1 MSRGKA
7 ASALDLPRP
16 DSLDAG
22 KQQGAYEAL
31 RAAILNRQLP
41 AGSRLPSTRSLAERW
56 NVSRGTLEAVFD
68 RLHSEGYV
76 QRVAGSGTRVC
87 AVIPEQFI
95 GAPVAAAAVR
105 RRVEPDRPAGGV
117 QSHVPFVARRP
128 DASLF
133 DLKNWARCI
142 ARGLAA
148 AGPGVLEAAH
158 VAGIPALREQ
168 IAEYLRS
175 YRGMRCEAD
184 EVIIT
189 TGIRH
194 ALDLIARTLIQPGD
208 IACVEDPGYPPARRL
223 FALAGAHIH
232 TTPVTAEGLD
242 PLQLPATARLAYVTP
257 AHQAPLGMTLSVSRR
272 LALLDWAARADAW
285 VVEDDY
291 DSEYNYNTAPLAAL
305 KSLDN
310 ADRVIYC
317 GSFNKNLFPG
327 LRVGFMVVP
336 KALHRPLLRTLQLT
350 GHSVGAT
357 DQLGLVEFLGSG
369 GFVRH
374 LRASRQAYQA
384 RRDALLACLPGYT
397 VSGQQAG
404 LHFVLWLPADEE
416 EGAFCRRAAE
426 AGLTLQPLGKFCVQ
440 VSLPPAVIIG
450 YTALTL
456 AQIRF
461 HGRALFKVW
470 EGLAPDCSVS
480 ATNVPIDIPSSG
492 ASPHPH

>member
-16 DSLDAG
+16 DTLEAG

-56 NVSRGTLEAVFD
+56 LLSRGTLEAAFE

-95 GAPVAAAAVR
+95 AAPAPTESPRRMAV
-105 RRVEPDRPAGGV
+105 PDRPDSGV

-128 DASLF
+128 DAGLF
-133 DLKNWARCI
+133 DLKAWARCI
-142 ARGLAA
+142 SRGLLS
-148 AGPGVLEAAH
+148 AGPGALEASH
-158 VAGIPALREQ
+158 PAGLPALRAQ
-168 IAEYLRS
+168 IADYLRS
-175 YRGMRCEAD
+175 YRGMHCEAD
-184 EVIIT
+184 EVIVT

-194 ALDLIARTLIQPGD
+194 GLDLIARTLLKPGD
-208 IACVEDPGYPPARRL
+208 TACVEDPGYTPARRL
-223 FALAGAHIH
+223 FTLAGAQVVPI
-232 TTPVTAEGLD
+232 PVTAEGLD
-242 PLQLPATARLAYVTP
+242 TAQLPGAARLAYVTP
-257 AHQAPLGMTLSVSRR
+257 AHQAPLGMTLSVSHR
-272 LALLDWAARADAW
+272 LALLDWAARTDAW

-291 DSEYNYNTAPLAAL
+291 DSEYNYNSAPLAAL
-305 KSLDN
+305 KSLDSG
-310 ADRVIYC
+310 DRVIYC

-336 KALHRPLLRTLQLT
+336 RTLRPALLRTLQLT

-357 DQLGLVEFLGSG
+357 DQVGLVEFLGSG
-369 GFVRH
+369 AFVRH

-384 RRDALLACLPGYT
+384 RRDALLACLPQGCT

-404 LHFVLWLPADEE
+404 LHFVLWLPAGGDE
-416 EGAFCRRAAE
+416 ADFCTRAA
-426 AGLTLQPLGKFCVQ
+426 AVGLTLQPLGKFCVEA
-440 VSLPPAVIIG
+440 SLAPAVIIG

-461 HGRALFKVW
+461 HGRVLTK
-470 EGLAPDCSVS
+470 LLM
-480 ATNVPIDIPSSG
+480 AT
-492 ASPHPH
+492 

>member
-1 MSRGKA
+1 MSRAKA
-7 ASALDLPRP
+7 ASAVDLPRP
-16 DSLDAG
+16 ASLDAG
-22 KQQGAYEAL
+22 KQQGAYVAL

-56 NVSRGTLEAVFD
+56 QVSRGTLEAAFE

-95 GAPVAAAAVR
+95 AAAAPSMPR
-105 RRVEPDRPAGGV
+105 RQATADPVEAGV

-128 DASLF
+128 DARLF
-133 DLKNWARCI
+133 DLKTWARCI
-142 ARGLAA
+142 SRGLLS

-158 VAGIPALREQ
+158 GAGLPALREQ
-168 IAEYLRS
+168 IAGYLRA
-175 YRGMRCEAD
+175 YRGMQCEAD
-184 EVIIT
+184 EVIVT

-194 ALDLIARTLIQPGD
+194 ALDLIARTLLQPGD
-208 IACVEDPGYPPARRL
+208 TVCVEDPGYPPARRL
-223 FALAGAHIH
+223 FRRAGAQIQAIA
-232 TTPVTAEGLD
+232 VSADGLD
-242 PLQLPATARLAYVTP
+242 TARLPATARLAYVTP
-257 AHQAPLGMTLSVSRR
+257 AHQAPLGMTLSVSHR

-305 KSLDN
+305 KSLDGG
-310 ADRVIYC
+310 DRVIYC

-336 KALHRPLLRTLQLT
+336 KALRHALLRTLQLS
-350 GHSVGAT
+350 GHAVGAT

-369 GFVRH
+369 AFVRH

-384 RRDALLACLPGYT
+384 RRDTLLECLGGRCA

-404 LHFVLWLPADEE
+404 LHFVLWLAPGVEEAD
-416 EGAFCRRAAE
+416 FCARAADV
-426 AGLTLQPLGKFCVQ
+426 GLTLQPLGTFCCE

-456 AQIRF
+456 AQIRY
-461 HGRALFKVW
+461 HGRN
-470 EGLAPDCSVS
+470 LAQLLEMHVS
-480 ATNVPIDIPSSG
+480 TG
-492 ASPHPH
+492 

>member
-22 KQQGAYEAL
+22 KQQGAYDAL

-41 AGSRLPSTRSLAERW
+41 ADSRLPSTRSLAQRW
-56 NVSRGTLEAVFD
+56 LVSRGTLEAAFD

-76 QRVAGSGTRVC
+76 QRLAGSGTRVC

-95 GAPVAAAAVR
+95 AAPVASAAPRREAV
-105 RRVEPDRPAGGV
+105 PDQPDAGV

-133 DLKNWARCI
+133 DLKSWARCI
-142 ARGLAA
+142 SRGLQAV
-148 AGPGVLEAAH
+148 GPGVLEAAH
-158 VAGIPALREQ
+158 SAGLPELRAE
-168 IAEYLRS
+168 IADYLRS
-175 YRGMRCEAD
+175 FRGMQCEAD
-184 EVIIT
+184 EVIVT
-189 TGIRH
+189 SGIRH
-194 ALDLIARTLIQPGD
+194 ALDLIARTVLKPGD
-208 IACVEDPGYPPARRL
+208 TACVEDPGYPPARRL
-223 FALAGAHIH
+223 FALAGANIH
-232 TTPVTAEGLD
+232 GVAVTAEGLD
-242 PLQLPATARLAYVTP
+242 TVQLPDTARLAYVTP
-257 AHQAPLGMTLSVSRR
+257 AHQAPLGMTLTVSRR

-291 DSEYNYNTAPLAAL
+291 DSEYNYNSAPLAAL
-305 KSLDN
+305 KSLDSG
-310 ADRVIYC
+310 DRVIYC

-336 KALHRPLLRTLQLT
+336 KVLRRPLLRTLQLT

-357 DQLGLVEFLGSG
+357 DQLGLVEFLRSG
-369 GFVRH
+369 AFVRH

-384 RRDALLACLPGYT
+384 RRDALLACLPAHCT

-404 LHFVLWLPADEE
+404 LHFVLWLPTGVQ
-416 EGAFCRRAAE
+416 EGVFCTRAAE
-426 AGLTLQPLGKFCVQ
+426 AGLTLQPLGKFCHEAA
-440 VSLPPAVIIG
+440 LPPAVIIG

-461 HGRALFKVW
+461 HGDALAQLLTR
-470 EGLAPDCSVS
+470 GQDSP
-480 ATNVPIDIPSSG
+480 G
-492 ASPHPH
+492 AACEP

>member
-16 DSLDAG
+16 DTLDAG
-22 KQQGAYEAL
+22 KQQGAYDAL
-31 RAAILNRQLP
+31 RTAILNRQLP

-56 NVSRGTLEAVFD
+56 VVSRGTLEAAYE

-76 QRVAGSGTRVC
+76 QRLAGSGTRVC

-95 GAPVAAAAVR
+95 AAPNTSASVR
-105 RRVEPDRPAGGV
+105 RQAVPDPPGTGV

-133 DLKNWARCI
+133 DLKAWARCI
-142 ARGLAA
+142 SRGLLSV
-148 AGPGVLEAAH
+148 GPGVLEAAH
-158 VAGIPALREQ
+158 PAGLPALREQ
-168 IAEYLRS
+168 IADYLRS
-175 YRGMRCEAD
+175 YRGMQCEAD
-184 EVIIT
+184 EVIVT

-194 ALDLIARTLIQPGD
+194 ALDLLARTLLKPGD
-208 IACVEDPGYPPARRL
+208 TACVEDPGYTPARRL
-223 FALAGAHIH
+223 FSLAGARVLAI
-232 TTPVTAEGLD
+232 PVTAEGLD
-242 PLQLPATARLAYVTP
+242 TARLPDIARLAYVTP

-285 VVEDDY
+285 VIEDDY
-291 DSEYNYNTAPLAAL
+291 DSEYNYNSAPLAAL
-305 KSLDN
+305 KSLDSG
-310 ADRVIYC
+310 DRVIYC

-336 KALHRPLLRTLQLT
+336 KTLRPALLRTLQLT

-357 DQLGLVEFLGSG
+357 DQLGLVELLGSG
-369 GFVRH
+369 AFVRH

-384 RRDALLACLPGYT
+384 RRDALLACLPDNGV

-404 LHFVLWLPADEE
+404 LHFVLWLPAGVTEQDL
-416 EGAFCRRAAE
+416 CSRAA
-426 AGLTLQPLGKFCVQ
+426 AVGLTLQPLRKFCLDAE
-440 VSLPPAVIIG
+440 LPPAVIIG

-461 HGRALFKVW
+461 HGRVLRQLLIAARDQTLSKK
-470 EGLAPDCSVS
+470 
-480 ATNVPIDIPSSG
+480 
-492 ASPHPH
+492 

>member
-7 ASALDLPRP
+7 GSALDLPRP
-16 DSLDAG
+16 DSLDTG
-22 KQQGAYEAL
+22 KQQGAYDAL
-31 RAAILNRQLP
+31 RGAILNRQLP

-56 NVSRGTLEAVFD
+56 LVSRGTLEAAFD

-95 GAPVAAAAVR
+95 AAPANAAPRREAV
-105 RRVEPDRPAGGV
+105 PDQPATGV
-117 QSHVPFVARRP
+117 QSHIPFVARRP

-133 DLKNWARCI
+133 DLKTWARCI
-142 ARGLAA
+142 SRGFLAV
-148 AGPGVLEAAH
+148 GPGVLEASH
-158 VAGIPALREQ
+158 PAGLPELRAQ
-168 IAEYLRS
+168 IADYLRS

-184 EVIIT
+184 EVLVT

-194 ALDLIARTLIQPGD
+194 ALDLIARTVLKPGD
-208 IACVEDPGYPPARRL
+208 IACVEDPGYLPARRL
-223 FALAGAHIH
+223 FSLAGAQVQSIA
-232 TTPVTAEGLD
+232 VTGEGLD
-242 PLQLPATARLAYVTP
+242 TEQLPPTARLAYVTP

-272 LALLDWAARADAW
+272 LALLDWASRADAW

-291 DSEYNYNTAPLAAL
+291 DSEYNYNAAPLAAL
-305 KSLDN
+305 KSLDSN
-310 ADRVIYC
+310 DRVIYC

-336 KALHRPLLRTLQLT
+336 KALRRSLLRTLQLT
-350 GHSVGAT
+350 GHSVGVT
-357 DQLGLVEFLGSG
+357 DQLGLQVFLRSG

-384 RRDALLACLPGYT
+384 RRDGLLACLPDSST

-404 LHFVLWLPADEE
+404 LHFVLWLPPGVEEAD
-416 EGAFCRRAAE
+416 FCQRAA
-426 AGLTLQPLGKFCVQ
+426 AVGLTLQPLGKFCAQ
-440 VSLPPAVIIG
+440 VRLPSAVIIG

-461 HGRALFKVW
+461 HGRALAQ
-470 EGLAPDCSVS
+470 LLTA
-480 ATNVPIDIPSSG
+480 A
-492 ASPHPH
+492 

>member
-16 DSLDAG
+16 DTLDAG

-31 RAAILNRQLP
+31 RTAILTRQLP

-56 NVSRGTLEAVFD
+56 LVSRGTLEAAFE

-76 QRVAGSGTRVC
+76 QRVAGSGTRVS

-95 GAPVAAAAVR
+95 AAPAPTESPRRMAV
-105 RRVEPDRPAGGV
+105 PDLPEAGV

-128 DASLF
+128 DAGLF
-133 DLKNWARCI
+133 DLKAWARCI
-142 ARGLAA
+142 TRGLLS
-148 AGPGVLEAAH
+148 AGPGALEAAH
-158 VAGIPALREQ
+158 PAGLPALRAH
-168 IAEYLRS
+168 IADYLRS
-175 YRGMRCEAD
+175 YRGMHCEAD
-184 EVIIT
+184 EVIVT

-194 ALDLIARTLIQPGD
+194 GLDLIARTLLKPGD
-208 IACVEDPGYPPARRL
+208 TACVEDPGYKPARRL
-223 FALAGAHIH
+223 FRLAGAQVVPI
-232 TTPVTAEGLD
+232 PLTAEGLD
-242 PLQLPATARLAYVTP
+242 TGQLPGTARVAYVTP
-257 AHQAPLGMTLSVSRR
+257 AHQAPLGMTLSVSHR

-291 DSEYNYNTAPLAAL
+291 DSEYNYNSAPLAAL
-305 KSLDN
+305 KSLDGG
-310 ADRVIYC
+310 DRVIYC

-336 KALHRPLLRTLQLT
+336 TTLRPALLRTLQLS
-350 GHSVGAT
+350 GQSVGVT

-369 GFVRH
+369 AFVRH

-384 RRDALLACLPGYT
+384 RRDALLACLPHGCT

-404 LHFVLWLPADEE
+404 LHFVLWLPAGADE
-416 EGAFCRRAAE
+416 ADFCARAA
-426 AGLTLQPLGKFCVQ
+426 AVGLTLQPLGTFCVEAN
-440 VSLPPAVIIG
+440 LPPAVIIG

-461 HGRALFKVW
+461 HGRVLSTLL
-470 EGLAPDCSVS
+470 LA
-480 ATNVPIDIPSSG
+480 T
-492 ASPHPH
+492 

>member
-1 MSRGKA
+1 MPRGKTA
-7 ASALDLPRP
+7 ASLDLPRP

-22 KQQGAYEAL
+22 KQQGAYDAL

-56 NVSRGTLEAVFD
+56 LVSRGTLEAAFE

-76 QRVAGSGTRVC
+76 ERVAGSGTRVS

-95 GAPVAAAAVR
+95 AAPTPSSHLRRLAV
-105 RRVEPDRPAGGV
+105 PDQSDAGV

-128 DASLF
+128 DAGLF
-133 DLKNWARCI
+133 DLKTWARCI
-142 ARGLAA
+142 SRGLLA
-148 AGPGVLEAAH
+148 AGPGALEAAH
-158 VAGIPALREQ
+158 PAGLPALREQ
-168 IAEYLRS
+168 IADYLRS
-175 YRGMRCEAD
+175 YRGMHCEAD
-184 EVIIT
+184 EVIVT

-194 ALDLIARTLIQPGD
+194 ALDLIARTLLKLGD
-208 IACVEDPGYPPARRL
+208 TACVEDPGYKPARRL
-223 FALAGAHIH
+223 FSLAGARVESI
-232 TTPVTAEGLD
+232 PITADGLD
-242 PLQLPATARLAYVTP
+242 TAQLPATARLAYVSP

-291 DSEYNYNTAPLAAL
+291 DSEYNYNSAPLAAL
-305 KSLDN
+305 KSLDSG
-310 ADRVIYC
+310 DRVIYC

-336 KALHRPLLRTLQLT
+336 RALRPGLLRTSQLT

-369 GFVRH
+369 AFVRH

-384 RRDALLACLPGYT
+384 RRDALLACLPQGCT
-397 VSGQQAG
+397 LSGQQAG
-404 LHFVLWLPADEE
+404 LHFVLWLPTGVGEAD
-416 EGAFCRRAAE
+416 FCSRAA
-426 AGLTLQPLGKFCVQ
+426 AVGLTLQPLGKFCDEA
-440 VSLPPAVIIG
+440 SLPPAVIIG

-461 HGRALFKVW
+461 HGRV
-470 EGLAPDCSVS
+470 LA
-480 ATNVPIDIPSSG
+480 TLLKG
-492 ASPHPH
+492 A

>member
-16 DSLDAG
+16 SSLDAG

-31 RAAILNRQLP
+31 RTAILHRQLP

-56 NVSRGTLEAVFD
+56 LVSRGTLEAAFD

-76 QRVAGSGTRVC
+76 QRLAGSGTRVC

-95 GAPVAAAAVR
+95 AAPPASAPRRAAVADQ
-105 RRVEPDRPAGGV
+105 PDAGV

-133 DLKNWARCI
+133 DVKGWARCI
-142 ARGLAA
+142 SRGLLAV
-148 AGPGVLEAAH
+148 GPGVLEAAH
-158 VAGIPALREQ
+158 PAGLPELRAQ
-168 IAEYLRS
+168 IADYLRS
-175 YRGMRCEAD
+175 HRGMQCEAD
-184 EVIIT
+184 EVIVT
-189 TGIRH
+189 SGIRH
-194 ALDLIARTLIQPGD
+194 ALDLIARTLLKPGD
-208 IACVEDPGYPPARRL
+208 TACVEDPGYLPARRL
-223 FALAGAHIH
+223 FSLAGAHVHGI
-232 TTPVTAEGLD
+232 PVTTEGLD
-242 PLQLPATARLAYVTP
+242 TGQLPDAARLAYVTP

-305 KSLDN
+305 KSLDSG
-310 ADRVIYC
+310 DRVIYC

-336 KALHRPLLRTLQLT
+336 KALRRALLRTLQLA

-357 DQLGLVEFLGSG
+357 DQLGLLEFFGSG
-369 GFVRH
+369 AFVRH

-384 RRDALLACLPGYT
+384 RRDALIACLPGCT
-397 VSGQQAG
+397 LSGQQAG
-404 LHFVLWLPADEE
+404 LHFVLWLPPGVEE
-416 EGAFCRRAAE
+416 QAFCQRAA
-426 AGLTLQPLGKFCVQ
+426 AVGLTLQPLGKFCHAV
-440 VSLPPAVIIG
+440 VLPPAVIIG

-456 AQIRF
+456 AQIRY
-461 HGRALFKVW
+461 HGRALAQ
-470 EGLAPDCSVS
+470 LLVS
-480 ATNVPIDIPSSG
+480 HQSQPARESHPPSIPSDT
-492 ASPHPH
+492 PPQ

>member
-22 KQQGAYEAL
+22 KQQGAYDAL

-56 NVSRGTLEAVFD
+56 LVSRGTLEAAFD

-95 GAPVAAAAVR
+95 AAPMASAAPR
-105 RRVEPDRPAGGV
+105 REVVPDQPDAGV

-133 DLKNWARCI
+133 DLKAWARCI
-142 ARGLAA
+142 ARGLLTV
-148 AGPGVLEAAH
+148 GPGVLEAAH
-158 VAGIPALREQ
+158 PAGLPELRAE
-168 IAEYLRS
+168 IADYLRS
-175 YRGMRCEAD
+175 YRGLQCEAD
-184 EVIIT
+184 EVIVT
-189 TGIRH
+189 SGIRH
-194 ALDLIARTLIQPGD
+194 ALDLIARTVLKPGD
-208 IACVEDPGYPPARRL
+208 SACVEDPGYLPARRL
-223 FALAGAHIH
+223 FALAGAQVHSI
-232 TTPVTAEGLD
+232 PVVADGLD
-242 PLQLPATARLAYVTP
+242 TDLLPNVARLAYVTP

-291 DSEYNYNTAPLAAL
+291 DSEYNYNAAPLAAL
-305 KSLDN
+305 KSLDSG
-310 ADRVIYC
+310 DLVIYC

-336 KALHRPLLRTLQLT
+336 KVLRRSLLRTLQLT

-357 DQLGLVEFLGSG
+357 DQLGLMEFLRSG
-369 GFVRH
+369 AFVRH

-384 RRDALLACLPGYT
+384 RRDGLLACLAGCT

-404 LHFVLWLPADEE
+404 LHFVLWLPPGVE
-416 EGAFCRRAAE
+416 EGTFCTRAAE
-426 AGLTLQPLGKFCVQ
+426 EGLTLQPLGKFCHEV
-440 VSLPPAVIIG
+440 VLPPAVIIG

-456 AQIRF
+456 AQIRY
-461 HGRALFKVW
+461 HGRALAQLLVSHQTQPAR
-470 EGLAPDCSVS
+470 ESHPPSV
-480 ATNVPIDIPSSG
+480 PSDT
-492 ASPHPH
+492 PPQ

>member
-16 DSLDAG
+16 AALDAG
-22 KQQGAYEAL
+22 KQQGAYDAL
-31 RAAILNRQLP
+31 RTAILNRQLP

-56 NVSRGTLEAVFD
+56 LVSRGTLEAAYE
-68 RLHSEGYV
+68 RLQGEGYV

-95 GAPVAAAAVR
+95 AAAAPSASAR
-105 RRVEPDRPAGGV
+105 RAALPDQPDAVV

-128 DASLF
+128 DAGLF
-133 DLKNWARCI
+133 DLKAWARCLS
-142 ARGLAA
+142 RGLLRV
-148 AGPGVLEAAH
+148 GPGVLEAAH
-158 VAGIPALREQ
+158 LAGLPALREQ
-168 IAEYLRS
+168 IADYLRS
-175 YRGMRCEAD
+175 YRGLQCEAD
-184 EVIIT
+184 EVIVT

-194 ALDLIARTLIQPGD
+194 ALDLIARTLLKPGD
-208 IACVEDPGYPPARRL
+208 TACVEDPGYTPARRL
-223 FALAGAHIH
+223 FGLAGAQVKAV
-232 TTPVTAEGLD
+232 PVTAEGLD
-242 PLQLPATARLAYVTP
+242 CAQLPSTARLAYVTP

-285 VVEDDY
+285 VIEDDY
-291 DSEYNYNTAPLAAL
+291 DSEYNYNSAPLAAL
-305 KSLDN
+305 KSLDCG
-310 ADRVIYC
+310 DRVLYC

-336 KALHRPLLRTLQLT
+336 KALRPALLRTLQLT

-357 DQLGLVEFLGSG
+357 DQLGLVELLGSG
-369 GFVRH
+369 AFVRH

-384 RRDALLACLPGYT
+384 RRDALLACLPDGCS

-404 LHFVLWLPADEE
+404 LHFVLWLPPGVEE
-416 EGAFCRRAAE
+416 QDFCERAA
-426 AGLTLQPLGKFCVQ
+426 AVGLALQPLGKFCVEA
-440 VSLPPAVIIG
+440 SLPPAVIIG

-461 HGRALFKVW
+461 HGRVLTK
-470 EGLAPDCSVS
+470 LLI
-480 ATNVPIDIPSSG
+480 AT
-492 ASPHPH
+492 

>member
-7 ASALDLPRP
+7 ATAVDLPRP
-16 DSLDAG
+16 DSLDAA

-31 RAAILNRQLP
+31 RGAILNRQLP

-56 NVSRGTLEAVFD
+56 LVSRGTLEAAFE

-95 GAPVAAAAVR
+95 AAPAPRETLRREVVADL
-105 RRVEPDRPAGGV
+105 PDAGV

-133 DLKNWARCI
+133 DLKTWARCVS
-142 ARGLAA
+142 RGLLS

-158 VAGIPALREQ
+158 PAGLPALREQ
-168 IAEYLRS
+168 IADYLRS
-175 YRGMRCEAD
+175 YRGMPCEAD
-184 EVIIT
+184 EIIVT

-194 ALDLIARTLIQPGD
+194 ALDLIARTLLKPGD
-208 IACVEDPGYPPARRL
+208 TACVEDPGYKPARRL
-223 FALAGAHIH
+223 FSLAGAHVQAIL
-232 TTPVTAEGLD
+232 VTAEGLD
-242 PLQLPATARLAYVTP
+242 TAQLPDAARLAYVTP

-291 DSEYNYNTAPLAAL
+291 DSEYNYNSAPLAAL
-305 KSLDN
+305 KSLDSG
-310 ADRVIYC
+310 DRVIYC
-317 GSFNKNLFPG
+317 GSLNKNLFPG

-336 KALHRPLLRTLQLT
+336 KALRPALLRTLQTT

-369 GFVRH
+369 AFVRH

-384 RRDALLACLPGYT
+384 RRDALLACLPEGCA

-404 LHFVLWLPADEE
+404 LHFVLWLPAGVE
-416 EGAFCRRAAE
+416 EGDFCTRAA
-426 AGLTLQPLGKFCVQ
+426 AVGLTLQALGKFCVDAT
-440 VSLPPAVIIG
+440 LPPAVIIG

-456 AQIRF
+456 AQIRY
-461 HGRALFKVW
+461 HGRVLTQLLMA
-470 EGLAPDCSVS
+470 A
-480 ATNVPIDIPSSG
+480 
-492 ASPHPH
+492 

>member
-1 MSRGKA
+1 MRQGKQP
-7 ASALDLPRP
+7 SALDLPRP
-16 DSLDAG
+16 DALDTG
-22 KQQGAYEAL
+22 KQQGAYDAL
-31 RAAILNRQLP
+31 RTAILNRQLP

-56 NVSRGTLEAVFD
+56 RVSRGTLEAAYE

-95 GAPVAAAAVR
+95 AASVPTTIPRRAVQ
-105 RRVEPDRPAGGV
+105 PDQPDTAV

-133 DLKNWARCI
+133 DLKTWARCI
-142 ARGLAA
+142 SRGLLSV
-148 AGPGVLEAAH
+148 GPGVLEAAH
-158 VAGIPALREQ
+158 LAGLPALREQ
-168 IAEYLRS
+168 IADYLRS
-175 YRGMRCEAD
+175 YRGMQCEAD
-184 EVIIT
+184 EVIVT

-194 ALDLIARTLIQPGD
+194 ALDLIARTLLKPGD
-208 IACVEDPGYPPARRL
+208 TACIEDPGYKPARRL
-223 FALAGAHIH
+223 FSLAGARVQSI
-232 TTPVTAEGLD
+232 PVTAEGLD
-242 PLQLPATARLAYVTP
+242 TEQLPGTARLAYVTP

-285 VVEDDY
+285 VIEDDY
-291 DSEYNYNTAPLAAL
+291 DSEYNYNSAPLAAL
-305 KSLDN
+305 KSLDSG
-310 ADRVIYC
+310 DRVLYC

-336 KALHRPLLRTLQLT
+336 KALRPALLRTLQLT

-357 DQLGLVEFLGSG
+357 DQVGLLEFLGSG
-369 GFVRH
+369 AFVRH

-384 RRDALLACLPGYT
+384 RRDALLACLPDNCC

-404 LHFVLWLPADEE
+404 LHFVLWLPADMAEE
-416 EGAFCRRAAE
+416 DFCQRAA
-426 AGLTLQPLGKFCVQ
+426 AVGLMLQPLGKFCVETR
-440 VSLPPAVIIG
+440 LPPAVIIG

-461 HGRALFKVW
+461 HGRVLTQLLMA
-470 EGLAPDCSVS
+470 A
-480 ATNVPIDIPSSG
+480 
-492 ASPHPH
+492 

>member
-7 ASALDLPRP
+7 AAHLDLPRP

-22 KQQGAYEAL
+22 KQQGAYDAL

-56 NVSRGTLEAVFD
+56 LVSRGTLEAAFE

-76 QRVAGSGTRVC
+76 QRVAGSGTRVS

-95 GAPVAAAAVR
+95 AAPAPSARARRAAI
-105 RRVEPDRPAGGV
+105 PDQPDAGV

-133 DLKNWARCI
+133 DLKTWARCI
-142 ARGLAA
+142 SRGLLS

-158 VAGIPALREQ
+158 PGGLPALREQ
-168 IAEYLRS
+168 IADYVRS
-175 YRGMRCEAD
+175 YRGMHCEAD
-184 EVIIT
+184 EIIVT

-194 ALDLIARTLIQPGD
+194 GLDLIARTLLKPGD
-208 IACVEDPGYPPARRL
+208 TACVEDPGYTPARRL
-223 FALAGAHIH
+223 FSLAGAQVVPV
-232 TTPVTAEGLD
+232 PVTAEGLD
-242 PLQLPATARLAYVTP
+242 TAQLPDTARLAYVTP

-285 VVEDDY
+285 VIEDDY
-291 DSEYNYNTAPLAAL
+291 DSEYNYNSAPLAAL
-305 KSLDN
+305 KALDSR
-310 ADRVIYC
+310 DRVIYC

-336 KALHRPLLRTLQLT
+336 KALRPALLRTLQLT

-357 DQLGLVEFLGSG
+357 DQLGLVEFLASG
-369 GFVRH
+369 AFVRH

-384 RRDALLACLPGYT
+384 RRDALLGCLPDEYP

-404 LHFVLWLPADEE
+404 LHFVLWLPSGVEE
-416 EGAFCRRAAE
+416 AEFCTRAAA
-426 AGLTLQPLGKFCVQ
+426 AGLTLQPLGKFCVAA
-440 VSLPPAVIIG
+440 SLPPAVIIG

-456 AQIRF
+456 AQIRY
-461 HGRALFKVW
+461 HGRMLTQLLIA
-470 EGLAPDCSVS
+470 A
-480 ATNVPIDIPSSG
+480 
-492 ASPHPH
+492 

>member
-7 ASALDLPRP
+7 AANLDLPRP
-16 DSLDAG
+16 DTLGAG
-22 KQQGAYEAL
+22 KQQGAYDAL
-31 RAAILNRQLP
+31 RAAILNRQVP

-56 NVSRGTLEAVFD
+56 LVSRGTLEAAYE

-95 GAPVAAAAVR
+95 AAPAPSETPRRAAVADQP
-105 RRVEPDRPAGGV
+105 ETGV

-128 DASLF
+128 DAGLF
-133 DLKNWARCI
+133 DLKAWARCI
-142 ARGLAA
+142 SRGLLA

-158 VAGIPALREQ
+158 PAGLPALREQ
-168 IAEYLRS
+168 IADYLRS
-175 YRGMRCEAD
+175 YRGMHCEAD
-184 EVIIT
+184 EVIVT

-194 ALDLIARTLIQPGD
+194 GLDLIARTVLKPGD
-208 IACVEDPGYPPARRL
+208 IACVEDPGYKPARRL
-223 FALAGAHIH
+223 FSLAGAHVLAI
-232 TTPVTAEGLD
+232 PVTAEGLD
-242 PLQLPATARLAYVTP
+242 TAQLPDAARLAYVTP
-257 AHQAPLGMTLSVSRR
+257 AHQAPLGMTLSVSHR

-291 DSEYNYNTAPLAAL
+291 DSEYNYNSAPLAAL
-305 KSLDN
+305 KSLDSG
-310 ADRVIYC
+310 DRVIYC

-336 KALHRPLLRTLQLT
+336 KALRPALLRTLQLT

-369 GFVRH
+369 AFVRH

-384 RRDALLACLPGYT
+384 RRDALLGCLPAECA

-404 LHFVLWLPADEE
+404 LHFVLWLPSGIEE
-416 EGAFCRRAAE
+416 SEFCTRAA
-426 AGLTLQPLGKFCVQ
+426 AVGLTLQPLGKFCVD
-440 VSLPPAVIIG
+440 VRLPPAVIIG

-456 AQIRF
+456 AQIRY
-461 HGRALFKVW
+461 HGRVLTQLLIA
-470 EGLAPDCSVS
+470 A
-480 ATNVPIDIPSSG
+480 
-492 ASPHPH
+492 

>member
-7 ASALDLPRP
+7 ASTLDLPRP
-16 DSLDAG
+16 DTLDAG
-22 KQQGAYEAL
+22 KQQAAYDAL

-56 NVSRGTLEAVFD
+56 LVSRGTLEAAYE

-76 QRVAGSGTRVC
+76 QRLAGSGTRVC

-95 GAPVAAAAVR
+95 AAPTARDSVR
-105 RRVEPDRPAGGV
+105 RLAVPDQPDTGV

-133 DLKNWARCI
+133 DLKAWARCI
-142 ARGLAA
+142 SRGLLQL
-148 AGPGVLEAAH
+148 GPGVLEAAH
-158 VAGIPALREQ
+158 PAGLPALREQ
-168 IAEYLRS
+168 IADYLRS
-175 YRGMRCEAD
+175 YRGMQCEAD
-184 EVIIT
+184 EVIVT

-194 ALDLIARTLIQPGD
+194 ALDLIARTLLKAGD
-208 IACVEDPGYPPARRL
+208 TACVEDPGYTPARRL
-223 FALAGAHIH
+223 FSLAGARVLAV
-232 TTPVTAEGLD
+232 PVTAEGLD
-242 PLQLPATARLAYVTP
+242 TARLPDTACLAYVTP

-291 DSEYNYNTAPLAAL
+291 DSEYNYNSAPLAAL
-305 KSLDN
+305 KSLDSG
-310 ADRVIYC
+310 DRVIYC

-336 KALHRPLLRTLQLT
+336 KTLRPALLRTLQLT

-369 GFVRH
+369 AFVRH

-384 RRDALLACLPGYT
+384 RRDALLACLPDNCV

-404 LHFVLWLPADEE
+404 LHFVLWLPAGVAEQD
-416 EGAFCRRAAE
+416 FCTRAA
-426 AGLTLQPLGKFCVQ
+426 AVGLTLQPLGKFCLDAE
-440 VSLPPAVIIG
+440 LPPAVIIG

-461 HGRALFKVW
+461 HGRVLRQLLIA
-470 EGLAPDCSVS
+470 A
-480 ATNVPIDIPSSG
+480 
-492 ASPHPH
+492 

>member
-16 DSLDAG
+16 AALDAG
-22 KQQGAYEAL
+22 KQQGAYDAL
-31 RAAILNRQLP
+31 RTAILNRQLP

-56 NVSRGTLEAVFD
+56 LVSRGTLEAAYE
-68 RLHSEGYV
+68 RLQGEGYV

-95 GAPVAAAAVR
+95 AAAAPSASVR
-105 RRVEPDRPAGGV
+105 RAALPDQPDAVV

-128 DASLF
+128 DAGLF
-133 DLKNWARCI
+133 DLKTWARCLS
-142 ARGLAA
+142 RGLLRV
-148 AGPGVLEAAH
+148 GPGVLEAAH
-158 VAGIPALREQ
+158 LAGLPALREQ
-168 IAEYLRS
+168 IADYLRS
-175 YRGMRCEAD
+175 YRGLQCEAD
-184 EVIIT
+184 EVIVT

-194 ALDLIARTLIQPGD
+194 ALDLIARTLLKPGD
-208 IACVEDPGYPPARRL
+208 TACVEDPGYTPARRL
-223 FALAGAHIH
+223 FGLAGAQVKAV
-232 TTPVTAEGLD
+232 PVTAEGLD
-242 PLQLPATARLAYVTP
+242 CAQLPSTARLAYVTP

-285 VVEDDY
+285 VIEDDY
-291 DSEYNYNTAPLAAL
+291 DSEYNYNSAPLAAL
-305 KSLDN
+305 KSLDSG
-310 ADRVIYC
+310 DRVLYC

-336 KALHRPLLRTLQLT
+336 KALRPALLRTLQLT

-357 DQLGLVEFLGSG
+357 DQLGLVELLGSG
-369 GFVRH
+369 AFVRH

-384 RRDALLACLPGYT
+384 RRDALLACLPDGCS

-404 LHFVLWLPADEE
+404 LHFVLWLLPGVEE
-416 EGAFCRRAAE
+416 QEFCKRAA
-426 AGLTLQPLGKFCVQ
+426 AVGLALQPLGKFCVEA
-440 VSLPPAVIIG
+440 SLPPAVIIG

-461 HGRALFKVW
+461 HGRVLTK
-470 EGLAPDCSVS
+470 LLI
-480 ATNVPIDIPSSG
+480 AT
-492 ASPHPH
+492 

>member
-16 DSLDAG
+16 GGLDAR
-22 KQQGAYEAL
+22 KQQGAYAAL
-31 RAAILNRQLP
+31 REAILSRQLP

-56 NVSRGTLEAVFD
+56 LVSRGTLEAAFE

-95 GAPVAAAAVR
+95 AAPPPSNTE
-105 RRVEPDRPAGGV
+105 RRVAVPDRPDAGV

-133 DLKNWARCI
+133 DLKAWARCI
-142 ARGLAA
+142 SRGLLAV
-148 AGPGVLEAAH
+148 GPGLLEAAH
-158 VAGIPALREQ
+158 PAGLPALREQ
-168 IAEYLRS
+168 IADYLRS
-175 YRGMRCEAD
+175 YRGMHCEAD
-184 EVIIT
+184 EVIVT

-194 ALDLIARTLIQPGD
+194 ALDLIARTLLKPGD
-208 IACVEDPGYPPARRL
+208 TACVEDPGYKPARRL
-223 FALAGAHIH
+223 FSLAGAQVEAIA
-232 TTPVTAEGLD
+232 VTAEGLD
-242 PLQLPATARLAYVTP
+242 TDQLPPTARLAYVTP

-291 DSEYNYNTAPLAAL
+291 DSEYNYNSAPLAAL
-305 KSLDN
+305 KSLDSG
-310 ADRVIYC
+310 DRVIYC
-317 GSFNKNLFPG
+317 GSLNKNLFPG

-336 KALHRPLLRTLQLT
+336 KALRPTLLRTLQLT

-369 GFVRH
+369 AFVRH

-384 RRDALLACLPGYT
+384 RRDALLACLPPGCS

-404 LHFVLWLPADEE
+404 LHFVLWLPSGVE
-416 EGAFCRRAAE
+416 EGDFCARAAA
-426 AGLTLQPLGKFCVQ
+426 AGLTLQALGKFCHAAV
-440 VSLPPAVIIG
+440 LPPAVIIG

-461 HGRALFKVW
+461 HGRALAQLW
-470 EGLAPDCSVS
+470 SEACSR
-480 ATNVPIDIPSSG
+480 
-492 ASPHPH
+492 